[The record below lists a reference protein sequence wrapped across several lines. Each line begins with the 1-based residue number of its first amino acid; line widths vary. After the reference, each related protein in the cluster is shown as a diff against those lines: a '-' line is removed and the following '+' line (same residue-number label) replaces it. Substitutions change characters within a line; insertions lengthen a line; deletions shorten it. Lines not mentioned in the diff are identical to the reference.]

1 MPSEILRRLGFFMPE
16 ELSNV
21 LSEAIVERLA
31 SPRSFARG
39 AAYLDEGRVGPL
51 RMGAGRVN
59 AAVQGSESY
68 AVELRVS
75 DGRLRFACSCPVG
88 VEGDFCKHCVAVAL
102 SLLEDGDSSAPTLDD
117 ARIYLESISPRSLVE
132 LLVDHAHDDE
142 RLARRLLLLT
152 ARSRERSPGD
162 MDSLRMLID
171 QAFAFHEFVPYRE
184 VWGYVQ
190 GIEET
195 VDALDEMLA
204 EGHACEVIELTEYAL
219 TAVEHSL
226 EHVDDSDG
234 QMGDLAAR
242 LQELHLEACR
252 QGAPDQVELAE
263 RLFARELEG
272 SWDIFDRAAMTY
284 ADILGEV
291 GLARYRELAHTRWA
305 SVPALVPGEGSRER
319 YGSRFHITRIMETLA
334 EQSGDLSDQIAVRER
349 DLGSPYSFLQV
360 AELCRS
366 HNEHDMALEWA
377 QRGTAKFPDSPDH
390 RLGDF
395 LVEEHRRRGGAAEAI
410 EHTWAAFNSRPALE
424 TYQELAID
432 AKALGEWDERRTAA
446 LMLLRA
452 SLPNPDADA
461 SRPPLRSR
469 RDATELV
476 RVLLWED
483 DPDAAWRA
491 AIEGGCRH
499 SLWLQLADQRR
510 AEHPEDAL
518 TVYRLHVEQTIA
530 GKDKRS
536 YAEAVRLIEETI
548 RHLFTECGKP
558 DDYEGYLEEIRRSH
572 RPKRNLMKLMD
583 QLKTRPGA
591 RA

>member
-1 MPSEILRRLGFFMPE
+1 MPE
-16 ELSNV
+16 ELSSV

-59 AAVQGSESY
+59 ATVQGSESY

-88 VEGDFCKHCVAVAL
+88 VEGEFCKHCVGVAL
-102 SLLEDGDSSAPTLDD
+102 SSLEDGGSSAPTLGD
-117 ARIYLESISPRSLVE
+117 ARIYLQGLPPKSLVE
-132 LLVDHAHDDE
+132 LLVEHAHDDE

-152 ARSRERSPGD
+152 ARSRERAPGD
-162 MDSLRMLID
+162 MDSLRVLID
-171 QAFAFHEFVPYRE
+171 QAFAFHDFVPYRE

-195 VDALDEMLA
+195 IDALDEMLTD
-204 EGHACEVIELTEYAL
+204 GHAGEVIELTEYAL
-219 TAVEHSL
+219 TAGEHSL

-242 LQELHLEACR
+242 LQELHLEACHR
-252 QGAPDQVELAE
+252 GAPDPVKLAE

-272 SWDIFDRAAMTY
+272 GWDIFYRAAMTY
-284 ADILGEV
+284 GDILGEL
-291 GLARYRELAHTRWA
+291 GLTRYRELAHARWA
-305 SVPALVPGEGSRER
+305 TVPALTPGEGSRER
-319 YGSRFHITRIMETLA
+319 YGSRFRITQIMETLA
-334 EQSGDLSDQIAVRER
+334 EQSGHLNDQIAVRER
-349 DLGSPYSFLQV
+349 DLGSPYSFLQI

-377 QRGTAKFPDSPDH
+377 QRGMVEFPASPDH
-390 RLGDF
+390 RLRDF
-395 LVEEHRRRGGAAEAI
+395 LVEEHRRRGSATAAI
-410 EHTWAAFNSRPALE
+410 EHTWEAFNSRPALE
-424 TYQELAID
+424 TYRELAID
-432 AKALGEWDERRTAA
+432 AKVLGEWDERRTAA
-446 LMLLRA
+446 LTLLRA
-452 SLPNPDADA
+452 PLTSPDAGA
-461 SRPPLRSR
+461 SRPSLRSR

-491 AIEGGCRH
+491 ATDGGCRH
-499 SLWLQLADQRR
+499 NLWLQLADQRR
-510 AEHPEDAL
+510 AEHPEDTLA
-518 TVYRLHVEQTIA
+518 VYRLHVEQTIA
-530 GKDKRS
+530 GKDKQS

-548 RHLFTECGKP
+548 RPLFTECGKP
-558 DDYEGYLEEIRRSH
+558 DDYAGYLDEIRSSH

-583 QLKTRPGA
+583 QLQTRTGA

>member
-1 MPSEILRRLGFFMPE
+1 MPE
-16 ELSNV
+16 QLSSV
-21 LSEAIVERLA
+21 LGEAIVERLA

-51 RMGAGRVN
+51 RMDAGRVN
-59 AAVQGSESY
+59 ATVQGSESY
-68 AVELRVS
+68 AIELRIS

-88 VEGDFCKHCVAVAL
+88 VEGEFCKHCVAVAL
-102 SLLEDGDSSAPTLDD
+102 SFLEGGDSSAPTLDD
-117 ARIYLESISPRSLVE
+117 ARIYLEGLSPRSLVE

-162 MDSLRMLID
+162 MDSLRVLID
-171 QAFAFHEFVPYRE
+171 QAFSFHEFVPYRE

-204 EGHACEVIELTEYAL
+204 EGHPREVIELTEYAL
-219 TAVEHSL
+219 TAVKHSL

-242 LQELHLEACR
+242 LQGLHLEACR
-252 QGAPDQVELAE
+252 RGAPDPVELAE
-263 RLFARELEG
+263 RLFLRELEG
-272 SWDIFDRAAMTY
+272 DWDIFDRAAMTY
-284 ADILGEV
+284 ENILGEV

-305 SVPALVPGEGSRER
+305 TVPELAPGEGSRER
-319 YGSRFHITRIMETLA
+319 YGSRFRITRIMETLA

-349 DLGSPYSFLQV
+349 DLGSPYSFLQI

-377 QRGTAKFPDSPDH
+377 QRGTAEFPDSPDH
-390 RLGDF
+390 RLRDF
-395 LVEEHRRRGGAAEAI
+395 LVKEYRRRGSAADAI

-424 TYQELAID
+424 TYRELAID
-432 AKALGEWDERRTAA
+432 AKALREWDERRTAA
-446 LMLLRA
+446 LTLLRA
-452 SLPNPDADA
+452 SLTNPDADA

-469 RDATELV
+469 RDATELM

-491 AIEGGCRH
+491 AIEGDCTN

-510 AEHPEDAL
+510 AEHPDDTL

-548 RHLFTECGKP
+548 RPLFTECGKP
-558 DDYEGYLEEIRRSH
+558 DDYEGYLEEIRSSH

-583 QLKTRPGA
+583 QLKTRPKA